1 MPPPPMSAV
10 HELRLH
16 TPRLVLRSLH
26 PGDAPTLLA
35 MHGDPQVMRYWS
47 TPAWTDIAPA
57 HAMIAT
63 DRDPLNQGRHLRLGL
78 ELKADALLVGTCS
91 LFAINAGCRR
101 AEVGYV
107 LRASA
112 WGQGYMHE
120 ALQALLQH
128 GFDTLQLNR
137 IEADVDPRNAASAK
151 TLERLGFTKEG
162 HLRER
167 WIVGDEV
174 SDTALYGLLARDF
187 SREWQAAR

>member
-1 MPPPPMSAV
+1 MSATAQLV
-10 HELRLH
+10 LD
-16 TPRLVLRSLH
+16 TPRLLMRPLRESDAQVLFV
-26 PGDAPTLLA
+26 

-47 TPAWTDIAPA
+47 TPPWTDIAPA
-57 HAMIAT
+57 QAMIAT
-63 DRDPLNQGRHLRLGL
+63 DRDPLNQGRHIRLGI

-120 ALQALLQH
+120 ALQALLRH

-187 SREWQAAR
+187 AREWPAAR